1 MLIDHLISDI
11 DRQPDHYMH
20 GRVTSVLGMMAEIGG
35 VQRALSIG
43 DRVTITA
50 RGNRHVPAEVVGFRA
65 ERALVM
71 PYGTLEGVGL
81 GCRAEIAQT
90 QPVVSSG
97 ATRSP
102 PKEPNDNGATAIP
115 PSTLGACEAIVVTR
129 PAQSTPKTV
138 VPPRVVAVT
147 RRR

>member
-1 MLIDHLISDI
+1 MLLVPGWRLPGERRSATYAAQS
-11 DRQPDHYMH
+11 RLKPA
-20 GRVTSVLGMMAEIGG
+20 GTKA
-35 VQRALSIG
+35 ALSTPMSPPAGNG
-43 DRVTITA
+43 DRA
-50 RGNRHVPAEVVGFRA
+50 MS
-65 ERALVM
+65 LVF
-71 PYGTLEGVGL
+71 PPGP
-81 GCRAEIAQT
+81 IAQT
-90 QPVVSSG
+90 RPVVSSG

-138 VPPRVVAVT
+138 VPPRAVAVT